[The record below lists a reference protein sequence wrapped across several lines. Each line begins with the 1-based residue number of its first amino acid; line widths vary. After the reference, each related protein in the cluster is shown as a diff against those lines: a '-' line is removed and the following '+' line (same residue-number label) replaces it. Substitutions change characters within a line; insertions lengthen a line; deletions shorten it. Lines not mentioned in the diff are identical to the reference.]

1 MRVQSWRN
9 SFVISLGLQ
18 TRACLLGSHPPSF
31 TWHIRIQHSLC
42 GSSSS
47 SGIWGV
53 TKKERSKRMGS
64 YVSG

>member
-1 MRVQSWRN
+1 MQLRV
-9 SFVISLGLQ
+9 
-18 TRACLLGSHPPSF
+18 
-31 TWHIRIQHSLC
+31 